1 MKELKIG
8 QQVESIDLKNMK
20 NIHLILS
27 VIFINTCQISAP
39 KPEDRPTAVWNPNDN
54 FQDIAKAYFASGCFW
69 CVESVYESLKG
80 VKEAYSG
87 YAGGKTKN
95 PTYYQVITGKTG
107 HAETVEVIYDPKI
120 IDFLTLVEVFFDSH
134 DPTLLNQQG
143 PDRGTQYRSIA
154 FYQNESEKKIIEEHI
169 SRLTMEKVYQH
180 KIVTEIKPL
189 SKFYYAENYHQD
201 YEKNNPNDLY
211 IINVSKPR
219 LNKFKAISPE
229 LLKIGEH

>member
-1 MKELKIG
+1 M
-8 QQVESIDLKNMK
+8 
-20 NIHLILS
+20 HLLLS
-27 VIFINTCQISAP
+27 LIFINTCQIGAP
-39 KPEDRPTAVWNPNDN
+39 ALEDRSKAVLNPNEN
-54 FQDIAKAYFASGCFW
+54 FKDKAKAYFASGCFW

-80 VKEAYSG
+80 VEEAYSG

-120 IDFLTLVEVFFDSH
+120 IDFVTLVEVFFDSH

-143 PDRGTQYRSIA
+143 PDRGTQYRSVA

-169 SRLTMEKVYQH
+169 SRLTMEKVYQQ
-180 KIVTEIKPL
+180 KIVTEVKPI

-201 YEKNNPNDLY
+201 YEKNNPNDQY
-211 IINVSKPR
+211 ILNVSKPR

-229 LLKIGEH
+229 LLKKEEH

>member
-1 MKELKIG
+1 MKT
-8 QQVESIDLKNMK
+8 M
-20 NIHLILS
+20 HLLLS
-27 VIFINTCQISAP
+27 LIFINTCQIGAP
-39 KPEDRPTAVWNPNDN
+39 APEDRSTAVWKPNEN
-54 FQDIAKAYFASGCFW
+54 FQGKAKAYFASGCFW

-80 VKEAYSG
+80 VEEAYSG

-95 PTYYQVITGKTG
+95 PNYYQVITGKTG

-120 IDFLTLVEVFFDSH
+120 IDFVTLVEVFFDSH

-143 PDRGTQYRSIA
+143 PDRGTQYRSVA
-154 FYQNESEKKIIEEHI
+154 FYQNKSEKKIIEEHI
-169 SRLTMEKVYQH
+169 SRLTMEKVYQQ
-180 KIVTEIKPL
+180 KIVTEVKPL

-211 IINVSKPR
+211 ILNVSKPR

-229 LLKIGEH
+229 LLKKEEH